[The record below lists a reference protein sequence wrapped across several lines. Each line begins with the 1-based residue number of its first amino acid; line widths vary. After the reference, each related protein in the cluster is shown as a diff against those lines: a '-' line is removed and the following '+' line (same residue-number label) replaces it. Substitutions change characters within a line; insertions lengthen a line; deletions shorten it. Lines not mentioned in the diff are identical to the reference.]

1 MNFLLYHDFPND
13 LSYLLAQ
20 LGYGVTVLRNVL
32 PVDAPDFDAPD
43 DDAPDDDAPDVDA
56 PDERVLLLA
65 HERSWPTNAP
75 GPRTLPGVYNLQ
87 SH

>member
-1 MNFLLYHDFPND
+1 LNFLLDHDFPND

-32 PVDAPDFDAPD
+32 PFDAPDVDAPDF
-43 DDAPDDDAPDVDA
+43 DA

-65 HERSWPTNAP
+65 HERSWPTNAA
-75 GPRTLPGVYNLQ
+75 GCL
-87 SH
+87 